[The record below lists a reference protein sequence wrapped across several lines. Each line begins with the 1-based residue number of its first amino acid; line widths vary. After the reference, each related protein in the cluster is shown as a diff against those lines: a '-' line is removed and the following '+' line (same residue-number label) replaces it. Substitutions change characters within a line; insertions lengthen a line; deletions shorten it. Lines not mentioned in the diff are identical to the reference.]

1 MEGTLIHGR
10 TGTGLNERTVAISGN
25 HVQCAMAVQ
34 VLPSNNSVFL
44 MSAPSEFESVLGF
57 SLACREARPPGACRL
72 GPILIS
78 RRA

>member
-34 VLPSNNSVFL
+34 VLPSNNFPCPPHPNFSVC
-44 MSAPSEFESVLGF
+44 SASRW
-57 SLACREARPPGACRL
+57 LAARRDLLVHAASALPE
-72 GPILIS
+72 
-78 RRA
+78 RA